1 MPNDAAVTPR
11 LNADQRLEARIDTL
25 EIRLTEQQAV
35 IDDLNKVALDQWK
48 EISDLRRLVERLEG
62 QLADVTSGPGV
73 APQDEP
79 PPPHY

>member
-11 LNADQRLEARIDTL
+11 PSADQRLEARLDTL

-35 IDDLNKVALDQWK
+35 IDDLNKVVLDQWK
-48 EISDLRRLVERLEG
+48 EIGDLKRLVERLED
-62 QLADVTSGPGV
+62 QLAEAAAGPGI
-73 APQDEP
+73 APEDEP

>member
-11 LNADQRLEARIDTL
+11 LETDPRLEARLDTL

-48 EISDLRRLVERLEG
+48 EINDLRRLVERLEG
-62 QLADVTSGPGV
+62 QLAEAAAGPGI